1 VSFPRL
7 RPGRAL
13 SLAVSTLLVAGN
25 ATAIEVT
32 TVPLDTAVHLDGVA
46 FDGDRTLY
54 AATGWDQPWVYAID
68 VVTGA
73 VTPLASGQQG
83 PIDVHLT
90 ADGDLLSTNWTGT
103 TITRH
108 DLDGGGSSTFA
119 TPGVRMDGL
128 ATDPDGD
135 VWVTRG
141 WFDQIYRVAP
151 GGTVTPIAVDPM
163 DYPLGITLGGDGHM
177 YVGASE
183 SGIVHRVDPD
193 GTVTDVATVPGDDP
207 SFRIGHLAWARGKLY
222 ATGIFDHM
230 VYEVSLDGT
239 VTAWGVDDGTGATVD
254 GDESTARFDTP
265 IGIDA
270 SPDGRYLYVAQLD
283 GVLRVID
290 LGPEVGV
297 DQGGIL
303 APPDVEI
310 APNPFR
316 TGTRLALDRPLAG
329 PVHVAIYGADG
340 REVRVLHEGIAPAGR
355 MVLSWDGTLRGGR
368 APAGVYFARIRTG
381 DGQVANRRIVLH
393 R

>member
-1 VSFPRL
+1 MSFHRV

-13 SLAVSTLLVAGN
+13 LAFSTLLAAGS
-25 ATAIEVT
+25 AGAIEVT
-32 TVPLDTAVHLDGVA
+32 TVTLDTPIHLDGVA

-54 AATGWDQPWVYAID
+54 AATGWDRPQVYAVD
-68 VVTGA
+68 VQTGA
-73 VTPLASGQQG
+73 VSIVATGQQG

-103 TITRH
+103 TIARH
-108 DLDGGGSSTFA
+108 DLDGGSSSVYA

-141 WFDQIYRVAP
+141 WFDQIYRVSP
-151 GGTVTPIAVDPM
+151 GGTVTPIPVGPM

-177 YVGASE
+177 YVGASG

-207 SFRIGHLAWARGKLY
+207 TFRIGHLTWARGKLY
-222 ATGIFDHM
+222 ATGLFDHM
-230 VYEVSLDGT
+230 VYEISLDGT
-239 VTAWGVDDGTGATVD
+239 VIAWGVDDGAGATVD
-254 GDESTARFDTP
+254 GDETTVRFDTP

-290 LGPEVGV
+290 LGPSVAVDHGGV
-297 DQGGIL
+297 IV
-303 APPDVEI
+303 PPDFEI

-316 TGTRLALDRPLAG
+316 AGTRLFLDRAGAG
-329 PVHVAIYGADG
+329 PVRVAIYAADG
-340 REVRVLHEGIAPAGR
+340 REVRVLHDGVAPAGR
-355 MVLSWDGTLRGGR
+355 LTLAWDGTARGR
-368 APAGVYFARIRTG
+368 ALPAGVYFARVSGPDRATS
-381 DGQVANRRIVLH
+381 NRRIVLH